1 MIPVW
6 FVLNLWLVVIASEI
20 GVAWYNSRV
29 SLRTEMPVSM
39 LVFLAA
45 FFTWLVFG
53 AVLVSVHRFRR
64 FSVREMFVAMTAA
77 AVLIWLTIKCLT

>member
-6 FVLNLWLVVIASEI
+6 YVLNLWLLTIASI
-20 GVAWYNSRV
+20 GVAWYNSRHPE
-29 SLRTEMPVSM
+29 RIFMPVTM
-39 LVFLAA
+39 QVFLVA

-53 AVLVSVHRFRR
+53 AVLVVVHRFRR
-64 FSVREMFVAMTAA
+64 FSVRDMFVAMTAA